1 MNTHWGGLKNPEIR
15 DMVRKGMASPSSG
28 VAKTEG
34 GRYKRRYLSGFES
47 LVYYFGEEWF
57 DLKADRIVSTR
68 KGWNDKKRCKS
79 QPRRCDKC
87 NKPWGTDPDGFYY
100 IDSVAFVRMPC
111 ISETCRECV

>member
-1 MNTHWGGLKNPEIR
+1 L
-15 DMVRKGMASPSSG
+15 ASPSSG
-28 VAKTEG
+28 VTKTEG
-34 GRYKRRYLSGFES
+34 GSYKRRYLSGFES

-111 ISETCRECV
+111 ISETCIECL